1 MIEFFAENWG
11 TLLIGAVVAVVVSL
25 VVRKLYRDKKQGKG
39 TCSCG
44 CSGCPSAGLCHKK

>member
-11 TLLIGAVVAVVVSL
+11 TLLIGAIVAAVIVVVTI
-25 VVRKLYRDKKQGKG
+25 KLYRDKKQGKS

-44 CSGCPSAGLCHKK
+44 CSGCPSADLCHKK